1 MAINGFKS
9 REWAYSYRTSS
20 ASPDGQPVNIL
31 HDFYIPVLSLSIR
44 YDRVAGYFRSTS
56 LAAASQGF
64 SAFTDSGGKMRLVV
78 GADLAEEDVSA
89 ILRGDAQRMADHLN
103 QQLDQPEIWP
113 EEVTRGVELLAWMIA
128 KKYLE
133 IRVAFRIHKKTR
145 KPLSFSAVED
155 GYVHEKWAVFTDS
168 QDNRLYIG
176 GSLNESRT
184 ALVLN
189 AENIDVHG
197 DWWNDIEQQR
207 TDKAQADFETVWND
221 RSPHLRVMTLPEA
234 VRQKLIQFSQSVR
247 VPTEIDGT
255 TLCQTPPDPP
265 SAMERLR
272 FALIKDGPVLPG
284 GRFVGMETAPVKA
297 WPHQEIV
304 ARRLIETWPYSY
316 LLCDEVGLGKTIEAG
331 LAIRSLYLSGFARRV
346 LIAAPASLTEQW
358 HREMASKFFLPFARA
373 LSGSSVR
380 HAYIFPRDEII
391 SQKKLLKPSLCIV
404 STGLIS
410 RKERRKELQTA
421 ENFDIALIDEAHY
434 ARRKNPKNGARS
446 YPKFGNLYKTIQN
459 DLRKRSASLWLATA
473 TPMQIDW
480 IEVFDLLSLTNR
492 VGQFQFDPSLTRA
505 YYDVLGAMVQ
515 EQVINESQWE
525 FLRRAIASLN
535 HHDPFL
541 WKYLHESVIDG
552 RIRTAARHW
561 LERGRI
567 PKGADRKNIQRL
579 IFSAAPLSR
588 VMLRH
593 TRALLEIY
601 REKGELEANLAK
613 REILPVPRIVFTALE
628 KKAYNELETYC
639 KDLAAQIT
647 HKLSA
652 SLGLLL
658 SFLRLRFASSLF
670 AIRET
675 LRRRKERVTATL
687 FHLSET
693 DETEDIEGLEAVVTG
708 DEDQNDD
715 IIKSLLK
722 HRTPQDLEWERDR
735 LTEMLM
741 TLEDISDTPSKMKEL
756 LSVLY
761 ERRISDGRIRQTVV
775 FTRFCDTLQ
784 DIVNRLRETDSSM
797 RIGTYSGKG
806 GEYVDPHTKDI
817 FRVQREEIKHRFMRG
832 EIDVLICT
840 DAAAEGLNLQ
850 TADLLINYDLPW
862 NPMKVEQRIGRIDRI
877 GQKHDRICVLNLCY
891 ADSAEQIVYDRLL
904 RRLAQAGN
912 VVGSQQI
919 SMLPVSID
927 EFNDL
932 AAGTLSPEELETR
945 AKERIALQGHQTA
958 RMEIPARD
966 IYDIY
971 MRLSEKHSRNPPPVT
986 LKALWQTISES
997 KYLRDL
1003 GCALPIDNEM
1013 DVILLKGLSPVPD
1026 HTALTAS
1033 RSLYEQ
1039 GLENMEGRL
1048 HFASY
1053 GDPVFET
1060 VLDEI
1065 NRFDLP
1071 ECILRITEQVP
1082 DTSAEVAAYAAACL
1096 DEKDLP
1102 QIRLITSLDNLDGL
1116 RLNES
1121 ARITES
1127 DLTDL
1132 KQSLHSMIRR
1142 EFDTVRTVKRLE
1154 KDNQRAAVAHII
1166 MDLMSAKSLLR
1177 PIGSTA
1183 DDNFRTIVKDLD
1195 ALISEREQLII
1206 TELPTEPLK
1215 MIANELLFD
1224 IQMPKAGQRINITAP
1239 ILIVAAS
1246 ADAGCRIA
1254 DAIKVKKGA
1263 LTVNMVLSRIG
1274 REIERQFK
1282 SFKSFGT

>member
-567 PKGADRKNIQRL
+567 PKGADRK
-579 IFSAAPLSR
+579 P
-588 VMLRH
+588 
-593 TRALLEIY
+593 
-601 REKGELEANLAK
+601 
-613 REILPVPRIVFTALE
+613 
-628 KKAYNELETYC
+628 
-639 KDLAAQIT
+639 
-647 HKLSA
+647 
-652 SLGLLL
+652 GLCWKYI
-658 SFLRLRFASSLF
+658 A
-670 AIRET
+670 
-675 LRRRKERVTATL
+675 RKE
-687 FHLSET
+687 
-693 DETEDIEGLEAVVTG
+693 
-708 DEDQNDD
+708 NW
-715 IIKSLLK
+715 K
-722 HRTPQDLEWERDR
+722 
-735 LTEMLM
+735 
-741 TLEDISDTPSKMKEL
+741 
-756 LSVLY
+756 
-761 ERRISDGRIRQTVV
+761 RIWLNVK
-775 FTRFCDTLQ
+775 F
-784 DIVNRLRETDSSM
+784 
-797 RIGTYSGKG
+797 
-806 GEYVDPHTKDI
+806 
-817 FRVQREEIKHRFMRG
+817 FRCLASFSPRWKKK
-832 EIDVLICT
+832 LIMSWK
-840 DAAAEGLNLQ
+840 
-850 TADLLINYDLPW
+850 LIAKTWQPKLPI
-862 NPMKVEQRIGRIDRI
+862 NCQ
-877 GQKHDRICVLNLCY
+877 
-891 ADSAEQIVYDRLL
+891 
-904 RRLAQAGN
+904 
-912 VVGSQQI
+912 
-919 SMLPVSID
+919 PVS
-927 EFNDL
+927 
-932 AAGTLSPEELETR
+932 
-945 AKERIALQGHQTA
+945 
-958 RMEIPARD
+958 
-966 IYDIY
+966 
-971 MRLSEKHSRNPPPVT
+971 V
-986 LKALWQTISES
+986 
-997 KYLRDL
+997 
-1003 GCALPIDNEM
+1003 C
-1013 DVILLKGLSPVPD
+1013 
-1026 HTALTAS
+1026 
-1033 RSLYEQ
+1033 
-1039 GLENMEGRL
+1039 
-1048 HFASY
+1048 
-1053 GDPVFET
+1053 
-1060 VLDEI
+1060 
-1065 NRFDLP
+1065 
-1071 ECILRITEQVP
+1071 C
-1082 DTSAEVAAYAAACL
+1082 
-1096 DEKDLP
+1096 
-1102 QIRLITSLDNLDGL
+1102 
-1116 RLNES
+1116 
-1121 ARITES
+1121 
-1127 DLTDL
+1127 
-1132 KQSLHSMIRR
+1132 
-1142 EFDTVRTVKRLE
+1142 
-1154 KDNQRAAVAHII
+1154 
-1166 MDLMSAKSLLR
+1166 
-1177 PIGSTA
+1177 
-1183 DDNFRTIVKDLD
+1183 
-1195 ALISEREQLII
+1195 
-1206 TELPTEPLK
+1206 
-1215 MIANELLFD
+1215 
-1224 IQMPKAGQRINITAP
+1224 
-1239 ILIVAAS
+1239 
-1246 ADAGCRIA
+1246 
-1254 DAIKVKKGA
+1254 
-1263 LTVNMVLSRIG
+1263 
-1274 REIERQFK
+1274 
-1282 SFKSFGT
+1282 